1 MTSPKL
7 TLISF
12 DRCPYV
18 QRPAIVLL
26 EKGVPFERIYVD
38 LANKPDW
45 VLAIS
50 PFGKVPLLQV
60 GEQVLFESMPICE
73 YLEEVYAP
81 HLYPADPIQ
90 KARDRAWL
98 DNASLL
104 FADLWVVQTSADE
117 IAFEARLASIR
128 KTLTMFEAEIGQ
140 GPFFRGAEF
149 RLVDAAIAPAFRVLD
164 EAEALVPL
172 GAGDGL
178 PKVQAWRTALAARP
192 SVRDAVL
199 PNLPER
205 LKEFWQEKAGVL
217 AKRAGL

>member
-45 VLAIS
+45 FLAIS